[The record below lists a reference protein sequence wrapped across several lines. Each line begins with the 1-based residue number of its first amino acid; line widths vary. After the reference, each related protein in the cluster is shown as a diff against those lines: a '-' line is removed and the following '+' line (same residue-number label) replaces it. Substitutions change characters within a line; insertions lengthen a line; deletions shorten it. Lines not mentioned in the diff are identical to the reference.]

1 MARSTVVV
9 GDEFAIMVHAH
20 ADDPGNLISMGVS
33 NGQLSKVKVENMD
46 VQHTEF
52 TAARRDEGETFNSSV
67 VAVAAG
73 TGISDIFRELGVS
86 ELIIGG
92 DTMNPSVGE
101 IVSAIAKAPSE
112 TVFVLPNN
120 KNIVP
125 AAKAAAEQSPKIVN
139 VLDTLTIPQG
149 ISAMFS
155 FDVEA
160 DVDTNR
166 AAMSSAMTGTTSAA
180 ITVAMRDATIEGIST
195 KEGQYI
201 GLLEGDLVIVG
212 DDIKELTLGLLSK
225 AGVDDGSL
233 VTLYQGDELS
243 EKSAD
248 AIGEAVIDAYQGSEI
263 EVVQGGQPHYRLII
277 SIE

>member
-1 MARSTVVV
+1 
-9 GDEFAIMVHAH
+9 
-20 ADDPGNLISMGVS
+20 
-33 NGQLSKVKVENMD
+33 
-46 VQHTEF
+46 
-52 TAARRDEGETFNSSV
+52 
-67 VAVAAG
+67 
-73 TGISDIFRELGVS
+73 
-86 ELIIGG
+86 
-92 DTMNPSVGE
+92 MNPSVGE

-125 AAKAAAEQSPKIVN
+125 AAKAAAEQSPKVVN

>member
-1 MARSTVVV
+1 
-9 GDEFAIMVHAH
+9 
-20 ADDPGNLISMGVS
+20 
-33 NGQLSKVKVENMD
+33 
-46 VQHTEF
+46 
-52 TAARRDEGETFNSSV
+52 
-67 VAVAAG
+67 
-73 TGISDIFRELGVS
+73 
-86 ELIIGG
+86 
-92 DTMNPSVGE
+92 
-101 IVSAIAKAPSE
+101 
-112 TVFVLPNN
+112 
-120 KNIVP
+120 
-125 AAKAAAEQSPKIVN
+125 
-139 VLDTLTIPQG
+139 
-149 ISAMFS
+149 
-155 FDVEA
+155 
-160 DVDTNR
+160 
-166 AAMSSAMTGTTSAA
+166 
-180 ITVAMRDATIEGIST
+180 MRDATIEGIST